1 MKSLEENI
9 ENLSRAVNSEAKA
22 ETDRILAEAKS
33 KSESILQHAKKQA
46 AAERDEILDQAQ
58 QQVNRLHDQAISTTR
73 MKARTMDLDSREK
86 MLEKVFVE
94 SLGQLPSILQWN
106 DYSLILQKLIQEAVE
121 ILKSDTLQV
130 RVDKRTR
137 DFITDPLL
145 TALSKKLNV
154 KLSFGKPLEQGT
166 GVIVETADGHLLYD
180 NTLETRLNRLQN
192 SLRSPV
198 YHILM
203 GESL

>member
-1 MKSLEENI
+1 M
-9 ENLSRAVNSEAKA
+9 
-22 ETDRILAEAKS
+22 
-33 KSESILQHAKKQA
+33 
-46 AAERDEILDQAQ
+46 
-58 QQVNRLHDQAISTTR
+58 
-73 MKARTMDLDSREK
+73 
-86 MLEKVFVE
+86 
-94 SLGQLPSILQWN
+94 
-106 DYSLILQKLIQEAVE
+106 ILQKLIQEAVE

>member
-9 ENLSRAVNSEAKA
+9 ENLSRAVNSEAKTEA
-22 ETDRILAEAKS
+22 DRVLAEAKS
-33 KSESILQHAKKQA
+33 KSDTILQHAKKQA

-58 QQVNRLHDQAISTTR
+58 QEVNRLHDQAISTTR
-73 MKARTMDLDSREK
+73 MKARTMELDFREK

-94 SLGQLPSILQWN
+94 SLQQLPSIQQWT
-106 DYSLILQKLIQEAVE
+106 DYSQIAQQLIQEAVE
-121 ILKSDTLQV
+121 LLKSDTLQV
-130 RVDKRTR
+130 RVDKKTR
-137 DFITDPLL
+137 GFITDPILAGL
-145 TALSKKLNV
+145 AKKLNV

-166 GVIVETADGHLLYD
+166 GVIVETADGHLIYD
-180 NTLETRLNRLQN
+180 NTLETRLNRVQN

-198 YHILM
+198 HHILM